1 MLTMIAA
8 ALAALAHLTYAE
20 SATFVQRHLEGEEIF
35 IDDPSEEPTSPTKL
49 PYYEKAQTPDD

>member
-1 MLTMIAA
+1 MIAA

-20 SATFVQRHLEGEEIF
+20 SATFVQRHLEGEDIF